1 MSPDRRPCASQ
12 ADRYGL
18 QPEAGGCYSVAISA
32 TLGLTAVVLTSS
44 GEVKAIVLLLAVLA
58 AILVGAC
65 IIYGAEHWSKHA
77 SENKEDKDDE

>member
-1 MSPDRRPCASQ
+1 MEGQKRQDTERTNDVGDGWMNLGS
-12 ADRYGL
+12 L
-18 QPEAGGCYSVAISA
+18 L
-32 TLGLTAVVLTSS
+32 LGLTAVVLTSS

-77 SENKEDKDDE
+77 PENKEDKDDE

>member
-1 MSPDRRPCASQ
+1 M
-12 ADRYGL
+12 
-18 QPEAGGCYSVAISA
+18 
-32 TLGLTAVVLTSS
+32 LTSS

-77 SENKEDKDDE
+77 PENKEDKDDDKIKVMTVFGTRPEA